1 MPRFTIPLRRLLL
14 PALMSGA
21 LLANACG
28 STDDCCDVGPNTAL
42 EQSLIINFTD
52 TVVLPTYQRLATRL
66 TELDASVQALRN
78 APTQANLDAARAAW
92 FAARI
97 PWEQSEGF
105 LFGPVDSFG
114 YDPALDSWPVNR
126 TDLDAVLASG
136 DALTSTYVRNLQET
150 QKGFHTAEYLLFG
163 DGGTKRPADFNA
175 RQFEYLTAITAE
187 LKSVGDSLAG
197 AWTQTTDGRPPYR
210 DTLTTAGQVGN
221 AAYPS
226 LQSAAQEMVGGII
239 NILDEV
245 ANGKIADP
253 YDAKDPDLVE
263 SQFAYNSLSDFTN
276 NLRSVENV
284 YLGRLDGTQA
294 QGQTLRDVV
303 GVDSELDV
311 RIRAEIAQSISALAA
326 IPEPFRESI
335 RDPASARNI
344 EAAQAAINAL
354 KNTFESQVMPRVNR

>member
-1 MPRFTIPLRRLLL
+1 MSRIPVPFRRLLTPVVL
-14 PALMSGA
+14 AGA
-21 LLANACG
+21 LLGSACG
-28 STDDCCDVGPNTAL
+28 SSDGDLGPDSRL
-42 EQSLIINFTD
+42 EQSLVTNFTD

-78 APTQANLDAARAAW
+78 EPTQAKLDAARAAW
-92 FAARI
+92 FAARV

-105 LFGPVDSFG
+105 LFGPVDSER

-136 DALTSTYVRNLQET
+136 DVLTPSYVRNLQET

-163 DGGTKRPADFNA
+163 DGGTKVPADFA
-175 RQFEYLTAITAE
+175 PRQFEYLTAITAE
-187 LKSVGDSLAG
+187 LKAVGDALAG
-197 AWTQTTDGRPPYR
+197 AWTQTKDGKPPYR
-210 DTLTTAGQVGN
+210 ETLTTAGQAGN

-245 ANGKIADP
+245 ANGKIAAP

-276 NLRSVENV
+276 NMRSVENV
-284 YLGRLDGTQA
+284 YLGHLSDTQA

-311 RIRAEIAQSISALAA
+311 KVRAELAASIQALAA

-335 RDPASARNI
+335 RAPAAAQRI
-344 EAAQAAINAL
+344 EAAQAAINTL
-354 KNTFESQVMPRVNR
+354 KRTFESQVLPLVNR